1 MCVCTGC
8 SRAPPPKAHERSS
21 CSALIRGRPTLFSAR
36 HFSCLRCTSVLLAE
50 PLLLVHHVV
59 CVIFMAMPMCTLRPR
74 RLATFV
80 PRAPGCPPGAQKGS
94 LGPPPRGPE
103 GAPGSHWVPWAP
115 GSLGPEALRAGG
127 LGKHGTTYAWSGFGR
142 GFHARLWAGGVRRS
156 RSYNKRFWRSRGLA
170 DSANSQNLS
179 LRQTSV

>member
-1 MCVCTGC
+1 MSFYTNFLLPNRGSCAYVCTCFACLHGMCVCTGC

-80 PRAPGCPPGAQKGS
+80 PGAPGCSPGAQKGP
-94 LGPPPRGPE
+94 LGPPQGAPN
-103 GAPGSHWVPWAP
+103 GAPGYPLGTLGPWVPGA
-115 GSLGPEALRAGG
+115 
-127 LGKHGTTYAWSGFGR
+127 R
-142 GFHARLWAGGVRRS
+142 GAARRRS
-156 RSYNKRFWRSRGLA
+156 RKARDDLRTKRLWPGVPCTVVGWRC
-170 DSANSQNLS
+170 SAKP
-179 LRQTSV
+179 V